1 DCRTSQSLRTSLAA
15 VERITSPLL
24 NLTCLDLLNP
34 ASLRYSRT
42 RLGGGENHSAVG
54 VLVHLGSLSASMS
67 RLCLAFRG
75 LGDRNEWMVVPL
87 ALSTR
92 YDSTKKPRIL
102 LESISGRNSLEI
114 IASYF
119 EFC

>member
-1 DCRTSQSLRTSLAA
+1 MSQFFRSSLAA
-15 VERITSPLL
+15 AEQITSPLL
-24 NLTCLDLLNP
+24 NLTIRSFLNP

-42 RLGGGENHSAVG
+42 CLGGGENHSAGG

-67 RLCLAFRG
+67 RLCLAFLG
-75 LGDRNEWMVVPL
+75 LGDKNEWMVVPL